1 MTMQHTVIKCLGAVL
16 AAPLAAAGAPSQ
28 EDVFRSIQQ
37 NLSEPSDPSKLLSL
51 VFATVALLLL
61 LVVLSYRRKRE
72 VAPRALNHPGKL
84 LKEVSRAVNLR
95 PAELRQLRSLA
106 EDQQVSSPI
115 TLMLCPSVLARAV
128 RQRPQKVDARLVSSV
143 MRKLG

>member
-1 MTMQHTVIKCLGAVL
+1 MRCLSIACCCGMLVVGAGV
-16 AAPLAAAGAPSQ
+16 ARAAPSQ

-37 NLSEPSDPSKLLSL
+37 NLSEPSDPSKVLSL
-51 VFATVALLLL
+51 VLAAVALLLM

-72 VAPRALNHPGKL
+72 VAPRTLNHPGKL

-95 PAELRQLRSLA
+95 PAELRQLKSLA
-106 EDQQVSSPI
+106 EDQQLSSPL
-115 TLMLCPSVLARAV
+115 TLLLCPSVLARAV
-128 RQRPQKVDARLVSSV
+128 RQKPQRVDARLVSSV